1 MKTKA
6 QQTRQRIMDA
16 ALNVFSRKGFHDTR
30 IDDIADEAQ
39 SSKGGV
45 YFHFPGKEQLFLAL
59 IEEFARLLE
68 ERLTASI
75 AAEPRGIRR
84 VEAALQAGLS
94 VFGEYNQLAKIFLL
108 QAVGLGQTFESKR
121 LEILDRFAG
130 LIQQHLDE
138 AVADGNIEPIDTEI
152 VAHAWVGAIN
162 ELVMRWIQT
171 GEPAPDRILPTLQL
185 ILMRSIGFNG
195 EYPDD

>member
-1 MKTKA
+1 MQTKT
-6 QQTRQRIMDA
+6 QLTRQRILDA
-16 ALNVFSRKGFHDTR
+16 ALDVFARKGFHDTR

-68 ERLTASI
+68 KRLAEAI
-75 AAEPRGIRR
+75 AAEPSGIRR

-94 VFGEYNQLAKIFLL
+94 VFGQYQQLAKLFLL
-108 QAVGLGQTFESKR
+108 QAVGMGQTFEAKR

-130 LIQQHLDE
+130 LIQCHLDE
-138 AVADGNIEPIDTEI
+138 AVADGSIAPIDTHI

-171 GEPAPDRILPTLQL
+171 GQPAPDRILPTLRL
-185 ILMRSIGFNG
+185 ILMRSVGAN
-195 EYPDD
+195 EEVKQ

>member
-6 QQTRQRIMDA
+6 QLTRQRILDA
-16 ALNVFSRKGFHDTR
+16 ALKVFARKGFHETR
-30 IDDIADEAQ
+30 MNEIVEEAQ

-45 YFHFPGKEQLFLAL
+45 YFHFTGKEQIFLAL
-59 IEEFARLLE
+59 IDEFARLLE
-68 ERLTASI
+68 GRLVESI

-84 VEAALQAGLS
+84 VEAALEAGLS

-108 QAVGLGQTFESKR
+108 QAVGLGQAFESKR

-130 LIQQHLDE
+130 LIQQHLDD
-138 AVADGNIEPIDTEI
+138 AISDGNIAPIDTQI
-152 VAHAWVGAIN
+152 VAYAWVGSIN

-171 GEPAPDRILPTLQL
+171 GQPEPDRILPTLQV
-185 ILMRSIGFNG
+185 ILMRSIGFDG
-195 EYPDD
+195 EYPE